1 MLLYCRVDT
10 SKVEAIKVY
19 RLDTSCI
26 WSYICI
32 YIYVYIYIY
41 IYSFCTYE
49 SHMSLISVGYL
60 CRKFLG
66 PEAELLHLHCLDILL
81 PHYPSR
87 KRLTHLIDTA
97 VQNWH
102 LTFRPGLAVNG
113 KVVGNNRKSRKGLS
127 AGWSLRVLEHQHPL
141 EDLPCG
147 LACNARLFVR
157 TAHWI
162 LLVVLIF
169 FGILL
174 V

>member
-1 MLLYCRVDT
+1 
-10 SKVEAIKVY
+10 
-19 RLDTSCI
+19 
-26 WSYICI
+26 
-32 YIYVYIYIY
+32 
-41 IYSFCTYE
+41 
-49 SHMSLISVGYL
+49 MSLISVGYL

-66 PEAELLHLHCLDILL
+66 PEAELLHLVCLDILF
-81 PHYPSR
+81 PHHHPLR

-113 KVVGNNRKSRKGLS
+113 KVVGNNRKSHKGLS

-141 EDLPCG
+141 EDLPCV
-147 LACNARLFVR
+147 LACNASLFVR

-174 V
+174 VQWEKLPWRCKFATDFEWPSPEEFIKTTWIFDGTWS